1 MRKRANWPVKSVFF
15 RLFAVSFCCMGIASG
30 ADVPSLPVS
39 PLANYSA
46 LSNTLLERAKSEEA
60 RIKTLVQN
68 GMLPKSRLEQA
79 EVAVADASDEA
90 ILARTLYG
98 VATVQ
103 EMTPADAQQMMEA
116 AQRRVDRQSKLVENR
131 RNLLDQGIL
140 SKSEFS
146 SYQDELNNRLRT
158 LDLARARSNLLDQ
171 LRQMAATER
180 ESERAVAESTT
191 AKAVMIRYEGN
202 GLFNL
207 NDMVTISREFEK
219 RFHESLPVSAIGQ
232 TLVHQ
237 ALGLDHRNRVDVALN
252 PDQPEGVWLRHFL
265 ESVHIPYI
273 AFRSAVAGA
282 ATAPHIHIGPEST
295 RLKLAE
301 R

>member
-1 MRKRANWPVKSVFF
+1 ME
-15 RLFAVSFCCMGIASG
+15 IASG
-30 ADVPSLPVS
+30 ADVPSPSVS
-39 PLANYSA
+39 PAAGYSA
-46 LSNTLLERAKSEEA
+46 LSNTLLERAESEAA
-60 RIKTLVQN
+60 RIKILVDN
-68 GMLPKSRLEQA
+68 GTLPKSRLEQA
-79 EVAVADASDEA
+79 QAALADARDEA

-103 EMTPADAQQMMEA
+103 DMTPIDAQLMTEA
-116 AQRRVDRQSKLVENR
+116 AQRRVDRQAKLVENR

-146 SYQDELNNRLRT
+146 SYQDELENRLRT
-158 LDLARARSNLLDQ
+158 LDLAHTRSNLLEQ

-180 ESERAVAESTT
+180 ESERALAQTAS

-207 NDMVTISREFEK
+207 KDMVTISREFEK
-219 RFHESLPVSAIGQ
+219 RFHETLPISAMGQ

-273 AFRSAVAGA
+273 AFRSALAGA